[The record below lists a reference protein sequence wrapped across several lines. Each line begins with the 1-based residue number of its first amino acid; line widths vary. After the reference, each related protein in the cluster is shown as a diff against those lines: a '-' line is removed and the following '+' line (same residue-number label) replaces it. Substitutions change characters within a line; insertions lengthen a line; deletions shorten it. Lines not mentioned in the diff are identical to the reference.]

1 MNRRLYRCR
10 ENRMLAGVAGGVAEY
25 AGLDPS
31 LVRILWL
38 VSVFFWGVGI
48 LLYVAMIFIVPLE
61 PLTPEA
67 AAAHAAAEGV
77 GGGSTH
83 RHREGSGRAMTF
95 IGVVL
100 ILLGGVALIDAY
112 LPGWASWRQLWP
124 LLFLGAGGFLVF
136 NSMRRAEADQAG
148 QPGPTEPGGM
158 LPPPPTSTA
167 PTTAGPTPSES

>member
-38 VSVFFWGVGI
+38 VSVFFWGVGV
-48 LLYVAMIFIVPLE
+48 LLYIAMVFIVPLE
-61 PLTPEA
+61 PLTPGA
-67 AAAHAAAEGV
+67 AAAHAAVDGP
-77 GGGSTH
+77 GGGSSH
-83 RHREGSGRAMTF
+83 RHREGDGRFVTF
-95 IGVVL
+95 IGGIL
-100 ILLGGVALIDAY
+100 ILIGGLALIDAY

-136 NSMRRAEADQAG
+136 TSMRREVEQAG
-148 QPGPTEPGGM
+148 PVDPTGLLSGG
-158 LPPPPTSTA
+158 SA
-167 PTTAGPTPSES
+167 AAGSATAGPTPSES